1 MKLTYTQ
8 SEIQEIVN
16 NVNYIKGQCDARAI
30 KDASEAASKIL
41 SIIAGD
47 VKK

>member
-41 SIIAGD
+41 SIIVGD